1 MVFFEDGRS
10 DNLKDIETEGFNH
23 VMVDEFFGD
32 FGSLSK
38 ESRDE
43 FNAFISD
50 KETVWIS
57 LSNVYNYGNRFPDGV
72 DLEAEVKKW
81 FPGFEVAKMDKPLR
95 CPLSV
100 AEDLKEQAAFSGKVS
115 QLTFN
120 QKLLAES
127 TLPSNLCLLY
137 TSPSPRD

>member
-10 DNLKDIETEGFNH
+10 DNLKGIEVEDIKH

-38 ESRDE
+38 ESIDE

-50 KETVWIS
+50 KKTVWIS
-57 LSNVYNYGNRFPDGV
+57 LSNTFKYGNKFPDDV
-72 DLEAEVKKW
+72 DLEVELKKW

-100 AEDLKEQAAFSGKVS
+100 AKDLKDRAIDIRHSG
-115 QLTFN
+115 
-120 QKLLAES
+120 
-127 TLPSNLCLLY
+127 
-137 TSPSPRD
+137 